1 MLMTSLRYSPPPRLR
16 CIDEQDQTV
25 AVTPDHRLL
34 EGAQRRP
41 GRMLHLEDLL
51 ILLARDLEKPHGQSR
66 QFTRLAAYRL
76 EVGFLRFGNGP
87 EAVHFEA

>member
-1 MLMTSLRYSPPPRLR
+1 MTSLRYSPPPRLR

-34 EGAQRRP
+34 EGNRR
-41 GRMLHLEDLL
+41 RTFRTLQLEVDLL
-51 ILLARDLEKPHGQSR
+51 ILQACDLEKPHGQAR
-66 QFTRLAAYRL
+66 PFTRLASYRL
-76 EVGFLRFGNGP
+76 EVGFLPFGNGP